1 MTSFLRRFDALT
13 SRWELRRDDRIP
25 TGDIVDLEDGLS
37 LTFDSEGR
45 PAEALV
51 ADEVIESLSAASK
64 ELLSE
69 HFESAWTEIGT
80 RAARPPALADGAP
93 TALPGEPGRPIE
105 IEPGVWEVP
114 SPLGAIRLV
123 VDDEGIRITVP
134 RHVPRDD
141 IWVRI
146 SESENGTLLALG
158 RLRNGEESS
167 TAVVSFG
174 IDLAPDRLHVH
185 VSDDPLIDVGDG
197 NTRRSRWLSDL
208 LQRANQL
215 RRRRPRTSARLAAEA
230 ERVAR
235 LIGDDEG
242 ADRAR
247 RIGNRARRWKWV
259 TLLGP
264 LAVVVGVVVLVV
276 AVTKSD
282 DRSTVVAPTSTS
294 TSTSAPPPPRRLADG
309 FRGGSN
315 VSFSSGESATVSV
328 AIDDGILTVTIEDV
342 VIRPFGFGK
351 DPTQDGELP
360 SEESARSNCT
370 NAQALPA
377 SPTLETSV
385 PPTDYQIGLV
395 DASGERPD
403 IAVGE
408 VIVDAPFELFSSII
422 EECATAPFLPDGQ
435 LSVDTR
441 LFRAAQ
447 SFEFDETEFADE
459 LAGATEWTIVIS
471 RQVPGQTLDVG
482 TFDQP
487 IVFPTVIRDSG
498 AGSSPQG

>member
-1 MTSFLRRFDALT
+1 MTSFLRRFDSVT
-13 SRWELRRDDRIP
+13 SRWELRRDDRASS
-25 TGDIVDLEDGLS
+25 GDFVDVEDGLS
-37 LTFDSEGR
+37 VAFDSEGR
-45 PAEALV
+45 PVEALV
-51 ADEVIESLSAASK
+51 GDEVVESLSATSK
-64 ELLSE
+64 ELLTE

-80 RAARPPALADGAP
+80 RAARPPALADSDSA
-93 TALPGEPGRPIE
+93 ALPGEPGRPVE
-105 IEPGVWEVP
+105 VEPGIWEVP

-123 VDDEGIRITVP
+123 VDNEGIRITVP
-134 RHVPRDD
+134 RQVPRDD

-158 RLRNGEESS
+158 RLHNDDQSS
-167 TAVVSFG
+167 SAVVSFG
-174 IDLAPDRLHVH
+174 IDLAPDRMHVH
-185 VSDDPLIDVGDG
+185 VSDDPLVDVGDG

-208 LQRANQL
+208 LRRSSSL
-215 RRRRPRTSARLAAEA
+215 LRRRPRAAARLAAEA

-242 ADRAR
+242 MEQAR
-247 RIGNRARRWKWV
+247 RIGNRARRWKWIP
-259 TLLGP
+259 LLGS
-264 LAVVVGVVVLVV
+264 LAVVLGVVVVV
-276 AVTKSD
+276 MAVTRSD
-282 DRSTVVAPTSTS
+282 GPSTVVAPTSTS
-294 TSTSAPPPPRRLADG
+294 TTTTPPPARRLVDG

-315 VSFSSGESATVSV
+315 VSFASGETATISMAV
-328 AIDDGILTVTIEDV
+328 DDGILTVIIEDV

-351 DPTQDGELP
+351 DPTQDGEIP

-377 SPTLETSV
+377 SPTLETTV
-385 PPTDYQIGLV
+385 PPTDYQIRLV

-408 VIVDAPFELFSSII
+408 VIVDAEFELFSSII
-422 EECATAPFLPDGQ
+422 EECATAPFLPDGR

-441 LFRAAQ
+441 LFRASQ
-447 SFEFDETEFADE
+447 SFEFDEIDFADG
-459 LAGATEWTIVIS
+459 LAGASEWRVEIS

-487 IVFPTVIRDSG
+487 IVFPTVI
-498 AGSSPQG
+498 APN